1 MGERKRVSCWGLF
14 VPQAPKDAAISAVA
28 KSTRAGGRA
37 FIGLVAKAGG
47 DSTRVGAG
55 FASAVCIE
63 GVGIDAVCIEDGSQT
78 LDGFQADFACVFV

>member
-14 VPQAPKDAAISAVA
+14 VPQAPKDAAMSAVA

-47 DSTRVGAG
+47 DSMRVGAG
-55 FASAVCIE
+55 FASAVCIDA
-63 GVGIDAVCIEDGSQT
+63 VGIEDVSQT

>member
-1 MGERKRVSCWGLF
+1 MGERERESCWGLF

-63 GVGIDAVCIEDGSQT
+63 DGSQT